1 MSAAGHY
8 AILDTVAGEY
18 TVMGSGSSPEAA
30 LADAQHWTTG
40 CEWDWSKCRCAELTA
55 EQYARI
61 SEGDNDASDLWKDA
75 WDASGIDAAPEGA
88 ATYTYTIYDADDDG
102 QPVEPW
108 AASNVAVTTADI
120 GEFIEGVSQRAKREA
135 EYAGEVY
142 VTGNQLV
149 VIAWDKDRK
158 EVARSVVKLAI
169 DTSIMLLR
177 AAHFESRLD
186 ELLASSPERRQ
197 NRDSMQL
204 ETTWETPEWGD
215 DTDKGDPI
223 RWLKVGFFH
232 AAEQQPACK
241 PPEAAGTVRFS
252 TARWNVKDVW
262 VYPDGWVRSW
272 DDVAGHLVPVDP
284 ELVAEWQ
291 HLADKFRLEAVT

>member
-1 MSAAGHY
+1 MSTAGHY

-18 TVMGSGSSPEAA
+18 TVMGYGISPEDAMA
-30 LADAQHWTTG
+30 EAHAADA
-40 CEWDWSKCRCAELTA
+40 DWNWAGSRYVEITQARA
-55 EQYARI
+55 ARI
-61 SEGDNDASDLWKDA
+61 LAGDNTADDLWGDAHDASSYLPAD
-75 WDASGIDAAPEGA
+75 
-88 ATYTYTIYDADDDG
+88 YTYTIFDADDEG
-102 QPVEPW
+102 NPVEPW
-108 AASNVAVTTADI
+108 AEANVKVTSANI
-120 GEFIEGVSQRAKREA
+120 GAFIEGVSCRAKREA
-135 EYAGEVY
+135 EYAGDVY
-142 VTGNQLV
+142 VTGNKLV

-158 EVARSVVKLAI
+158 EVVRSGVELAI

-186 ELLASSPERRQ
+186 EMLASPPERRQ
-197 NRDSMQL
+197 NRESMQL

-252 TARWNVKDVW
+252 TQRWNVKDVW

-272 DDVAGHLVPVDP
+272 DDAAGHLVPVDP